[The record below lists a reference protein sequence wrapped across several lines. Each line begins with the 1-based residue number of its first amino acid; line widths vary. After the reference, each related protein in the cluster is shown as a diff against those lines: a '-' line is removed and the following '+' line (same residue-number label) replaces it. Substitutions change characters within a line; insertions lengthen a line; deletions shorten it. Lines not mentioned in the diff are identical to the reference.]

1 MDYDKMT
8 QNIATEKAEKDR
20 RSADALNKMS
30 AEAEERKLAWN
41 IEMEKAIADDKNHA
55 AEMQKEIDE
64 IQAEADRRI
73 EQVRTRYRARYGDK
87 KWNSTIDDSFRSFAG
102 DLMKN
107 R

>member
-1 MDYDKMT
+1 MDFEKMA
-8 QNIATEKAEKDR
+8 QNAEAERAEKDKR
-20 RSADALNKMS
+20 TADSLNKMA
-30 AEAEERKLAWN
+30 AEAEERKMAWN
-41 IEMEKAIADDKNHA
+41 IEMEKAIADDKNHE